1 MNWKLGGNKRIG
13 EASDRQPDVEI
24 ERIKIR
30 EIDKPIIEEFIRS
43 ELKRIQK
50 IEQNYW
56 QERWANPEISDFYH
70 KISACVQIDEN
81 SKTAWV
87 HEKHPSYS
95 AFELRQIEAKIIEIG
110 DWEITIDFD
119 VVQSAWDVIHTE
131 FCRFLHEIK
140 ELAVSL
146 PRIDNLRNYLKSAG
160 GWKLYKFAKIY
171 NWGGNS
177 YKFYCY
183 RIRGNKTEFK
193 GGYVEFDKSHNPNVW
208 LFTDIENFIQSNYE
222 PLIYKEGN

>member
-1 MNWKLGGNKRIG
+1 MNWKLGENKGIG
-13 EASDRQPDVEI
+13 ASEPEI
-24 ERIKIR
+24 ERIEIR

-70 KISACVQIDEN
+70 KINACVQIDEN

-95 AFELRQIEAKIIEIG
+95 AWEIRQIEQKIIEIG

-131 FCRFLHEIK
+131 FCSFLHQLK
-140 ELAVSL
+140 ELAKKL
-146 PRIDNLRNYLKSAG
+146 PRIDNLKNYLMNAG
-160 GWKLYKFAKIY
+160 GWKLYKFSNIY
-171 NWGGNS
+171 DWGENS

-183 RIRGNKTEFK
+183 RIKNNKTEFK
-193 GGYVEFDKSHNPNVW
+193 GGYVEFDESHNPNIW
-208 LFTDIENFIQSNYE
+208 LFTDIENLIEKNYE

>member
-13 EASDRQPDVEI
+13 EASEPEI
-24 ERIKIR
+24 ERIEIR

-95 AFELRQIEAKIIEIG
+95 AFELRQIETKIIEIG

-183 RIRGNKTEFK
+183 RIRGDKTEFK